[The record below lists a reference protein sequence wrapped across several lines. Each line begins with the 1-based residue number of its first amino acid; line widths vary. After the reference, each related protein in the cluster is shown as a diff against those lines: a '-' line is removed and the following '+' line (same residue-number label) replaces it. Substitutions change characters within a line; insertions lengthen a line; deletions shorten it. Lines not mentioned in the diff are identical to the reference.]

1 MASTGGR
8 LNIPAPI
15 APLDAGRIQQI
26 GTTLDAD
33 SDSPGQPLS
42 VRETWST
49 LAQLKSFQDK
59 VSAAV
64 EIEGKPI
71 PELTEA
77 IYLDY
82 VRTGKQTVYNI
93 FERDTRPRF
102 EKLVLAECIDNK
114 GRFLNAIH
122 RMIQAFCTEKT
133 WVHSFHDPKLRNW
146 HGKATE
152 IDLRVASI
160 SWSIATACRFLG
172 DKLDAGIRKLVLQEL
187 DRRLFQPFL
196 LMLDG
201 HRIMLNQPKSFS
213 WLELCHNWNASCL
226 GGVVSTALEMI
237 NSKNERARYIAAA
250 ERYSANF
257 LAGFLADGSCSEGI
271 GYWSGGFGHFVMLS
285 ETMWQATHGAVDLL
299 ADKHVK
305 SIAQYG
311 ARLEIMPR
319 TYPAFADCTPG
330 TVPPTDLMRFVS
342 LRYGLGLQ
350 VWEDADSEPSS
361 LQNVAIYSFPNSASE
376 AHRAAKAAKIS
387 ANRGLRSWFV
397 DASLFVGRPY
407 LTKPRALGVAFKG
420 GTNAEFHNHNDLGS
434 FVVAINGKLLL
445 TDPGSEEYTSR
456 TFSDH
461 RYNSNLLNSYGHSVP
476 IVAGTL
482 QHAGTTAQATT
493 VQTSFDDEQDVVT
506 YDLRPAYDVKGLE
519 KLERTFL
526 FCRGGLGHLM
536 VSDDVRFLQPQSFG
550 TALITT
556 AQWWQVDSDCLIISD
571 GKEALQVKVQVEGSE
586 FEIASERIEE
596 EFRTE
601 EHPIRI
607 GINLVAPIECA
618 IIEIIVKPA

>member
-1 MASTGGR
+1 MASTGR
-8 LNIPAPI
+8 RILNIPEPI

-26 GTTLDAD
+26 ETTLDAN
-33 SDSPGQPLS
+33 SGGPGQPLS
-42 VRETWST
+42 TRETWGT
-49 LAQLKSFQDK
+49 LAQLKSFQEI
-59 VSAAV
+59 VSAIV
-64 EIEGKPI
+64 EIEDEPI
-71 PELTEA
+71 PELTEG

-82 VRTGKQTVYNI
+82 VRTGKQTAYNT
-93 FERDTRPRF
+93 FERETRPRF
-102 EKLVLAECIDNK
+102 VKLVLAECIDNK

-122 RMIQAFCTEKT
+122 RMIQAFCAERT
-133 WVHSFHDPKLRNW
+133 WVHSFHDPKLKNW
-146 HGKATE
+146 RGKATE

-160 SWSIATACRFLG
+160 SWSLSTACHFLG
-172 DKLDAGIRKLVLQEL
+172 DKLDAGIRKLVQQEL
-187 DRRLFQPFL
+187 ERRLFQPFL
-196 LMLDG
+196 LMLNG
-201 HRIMLNQPKSFS
+201 HRIMLNQSKSFS

-226 GGVVSTALEMI
+226 GGVVSAALGMI
-237 NSKNERARYIAAA
+237 NSKDERARYIAAA
-250 ERYSANF
+250 ERYSVNF

-285 ETMWQATHGAVDLL
+285 ETIWQATHGAVDLL
-299 ADKHVK
+299 TDKRVK

-330 TVPPTDLMRFVS
+330 TVPSADLMRFVS

-350 VWEDADSEPSS
+350 MWENADPKPSN

-376 AHRAAKAAKIS
+376 AHHTAKTS
-387 ANRGLRSWFV
+387 TNRGLRSWFV

-407 LTKPRALGVAFKG
+407 PTKLRALGVAFKG
-420 GTNAEFHNHNDLGS
+420 GNNAEFHNHNDLGS

-461 RYNSNLLNSYGHSVP
+461 RYDSHLLNSYGHSVP
-476 IVAGTL
+476 IVAGAL
-482 QHAGTTAQATT
+482 QHTGAVAQATAI
-493 VQTSFDDEQDVVT
+493 QTSFDDEQDVVT
-506 YDLRPAYDVKGLE
+506 YDLRSAYDVKDLK

-526 FCRGGLGHLM
+526 FCRRGLGHFM
-536 VSDDVRFLQPQSFG
+536 VSDDVQFLQPQLFG

-556 AQWWQVDSDCLIISD
+556 AQWWQLDLDCLIISN
-571 GKEALQVKVQVEGSE
+571 GKEVLQVEVQVEGSE

-596 EFRTE
+596 EVRTE

-607 GINLVAPIECA
+607 GINLTTPIECA
-618 IIEIIVKPA
+618 VIKIIVKPA